1 MVAGAILVVFV
12 VFYGPKMYATIRRS
26 GMNYSERSRELNY
39 GMTEAQALAVMG
51 QPHVRHTY
59 EGNEPTVAFD
69 YYQKNPPGI
78 IRVTLKMNY
87 LTTIELVPQS

>member
-1 MVAGAILVVFV
+1 MVAGAALVVCLVLF
-12 VFYGPKMYATIRRS
+12 GPKMYASIRRS
-26 GMNYSERSRELNY
+26 GLNYSQRAQQLEY
-39 GMTEAQALAVMG
+39 GMTEDQALAIMG
-51 QPHVRHTY
+51 QPHVRHIY
-59 EGNEPTVAFD
+59 EGNEPSVAFD